1 MNDTLKFIVP
11 GKPEYI
17 APVRVAIAMLA
28 ADLGFDVEAIE
39 DIKMAVSEACSKAIC
54 PGAAGLG
61 LYEVTCDV
69 AAKELTISVIDRDGG
84 CRFERVEDPCVEC
97 TKQDGLGLSVL
108 RALMDDV
115 TVYEEPGVGEG
126 VRMTKRVK

>member
-17 APVRVAIAMLA
+17 GPVRIAISMIA

-39 DIKMAVSEACSKAIC
+39 DIKVAVSEACSKAIC

-69 AAKELTISVIDRDGG
+69 EPKALVISVIDRDGG
-84 CRFERVEDPCVEC
+84 CQFGEVKDPCVEC

-115 TVYEEPGVGEG
+115 SVYEHAGIGSG
-126 VRMTKRVK
+126 IRMTKRVK

>member
-17 APVRVAIAMLA
+17 GTVRIAISMIA
-28 ADLGFDVEAIE
+28 ADMGFDVDAIE
-39 DIKMAVSEACSKAIC
+39 DVKMAVSEACSKAIC

-69 AAKELTISVIDRDGG
+69 KKDRLVISVIDRDGG
-84 CRFERVEDPCVEC
+84 CRFEVEKEPCVEC
-97 TKQDGLGLSVL
+97 TKQDGLGLSVV

-115 TVYEEPGVGEG
+115 SVYEEPGIGSG
-126 VRMTKRVK
+126 VRMEKRVR

>member
-17 APVRVAIAMLA
+17 GPVRVAIGLLA
-28 ADLGFDVEAIE
+28 ADLGFDIDALE

-61 LYEVTCDV
+61 LYAVTCEV
-69 AAKELTISVIDRDGG
+69 APEEMTVSVIDKDGG
-84 CRFERVEDPCVEC
+84 CKFYEVQDPCVEC

-115 TVYEEPGVGEG
+115 TVYEEPGVGSG

>member
-1 MNDTLKFIVP
+1 MKDTLKFTVP

-17 APVRVAIAMLA
+17 GPVRIAISMVA
-28 ADLGFDVEAIE
+28 ADMGFDVDAIE

-69 AAKELTISVIDRDGG
+69 TADGLVISVIDRDGG
-84 CRFERVEDPCVEC
+84 CRFEHVEDPCVEC

-108 RALMDDV
+108 RALMDEV
-115 TVYEEPGVGEG
+115 AVYEEPGVGEG

>member
-11 GKPEYI
+11 GKKEYI
-17 APVRVAIAMLA
+17 GPVRIAISMIA
-28 ADLGFDVEAIE
+28 ADLGFDVDAIE
-39 DIKMAVSEACSKAIC
+39 DVKMAVSEACSKAIC

-69 AAKELTISVIDRDGG
+69 AEGSLAISVIDRDGG
-84 CRFERVEDPCVEC
+84 CQFRETEDPCVEC

-115 TVYEEPGVGEG
+115 TVYEEPGVGAG